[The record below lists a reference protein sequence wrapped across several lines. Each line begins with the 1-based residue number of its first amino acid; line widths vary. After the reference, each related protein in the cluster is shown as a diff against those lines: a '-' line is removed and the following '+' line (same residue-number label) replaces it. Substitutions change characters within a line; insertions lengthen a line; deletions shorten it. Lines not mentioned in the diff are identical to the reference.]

1 MEKQPVIVD
10 WKGQTLDCTPE
21 EAKII
26 WLLVQKSLAS
36 CKEKSQPEWMLAHC
50 KVGARPNIG
59 DNFFKRCACNDTQ
72 SCEECEGYLL
82 TIMDISDTERG

>member
-10 WKGQTLDCTPE
+10 WKGLPLDCPPE
-21 EAKII
+21 ETEIVCVLI
-26 WLLVQKSLAS
+26 QKSLAS

-50 KVGARPNIG
+50 QVGARLNIG

-72 SCEECEGYLL
+72 SCEECEGYIE
-82 TIMDISDTERG
+82 TILDISTTKRS